1 MAYNPPDGECR
12 GACTVAY
19 SLSPAQM
26 VTLTALPDD
35 KKALLGWGGA
45 CSGTAPTCV
54 VNLHSDLAVSAIFGK
69 AASGG
74 NGGGGKGN
82 GKGAFTMDSGSVRV
96 RTAPANR

>member
-1 MAYNPPDGECR
+1 MAYP
-12 GACTVAY
+12 
-19 SLSPAQM
+19 LSPAQM

-45 CSGTAPTCV
+45 CSGMAPTCV
-54 VNLHSDLAVSAIFGK
+54 VNLNSDLAVSAIFGK

-74 NGGGGKGN
+74 GGKGN
-82 GKGAFTMDSGSVRV
+82 GKGALTMDSGSVRV